1 MNGLANLLI
10 FFLVPLTKQQ
20 ETYIRDSS
28 ALINK
33 LETIRHPTDCL
44 IASFDIRQMYTNLEI
59 NEMVEAV
66 GRAWD
71 QLNSADYN
79 IKVLN
84 KNTIEILTRFI
95 LENNYFTFNNKYY
108 RQVIGASMGS
118 KCSPGVADIKAYEVI
133 KGIVN
138 SFETK
143 EKLYS
148 SDATD
153 IIVL

>member
-1 MNGLANLLI
+1 MVQVLSKAVQLLVKKQLSI
-10 FFLVPLTKQQ
+10 ERISKFADFFLVPLTKQQ

-71 QLNSADYN
+71 QLNSTDYN
-79 IKVLN
+79 IKVPN

-108 RQVIGASMGS
+108 RQVIQEQAWAES
-118 KCSPGVADIKAYEVI
+118 AALEWL
-133 KGIVN
+133 
-138 SFETK
+138 T
-143 EKLYS
+143 
-148 SDATD
+148 
-153 IIVL
+153 